1 MSDSI
6 IRLILPGD
14 SRFSVVLHAS
24 ITAVALELA
33 ELGYLTDGTALAD
46 EIYLAAHEACMNI
59 IDHAYKAEPARFV
72 FITVQ
77 ANAANRTIEV
87 VLEDNGRAYDPHA
100 QEWPPMASWHTHQTC
115 DGPIYVLDDVPEP
128 DIFQERGR
136 GLYLMTQLLE
146 SISYQPRPNNNC
158 WHLLKR
164 Y

>member
-1 MSDSI
+1 MSDST

-24 ITAVALELA
+24 ITAVAQELA
-33 ELGYLTDGTALAD
+33 ELGYLTNWESLAE
-46 EIYLAAHEACMNI
+46 EIYLAAHEACMNV
-59 IDHAYKAEPARFV
+59 IDHAYEAEAARFI

-87 VLEDNGRAYDPHA
+87 VLEDNGRAYDPQA
-100 QEWPPMASWHTHQTC
+100 QEWPPMESWHTHQTC
-115 DGPIYVLDDVPEP
+115 DGPVYVLGDVPEP

-146 SISYQPRPNNNC
+146 SVSYQPQPNNNC